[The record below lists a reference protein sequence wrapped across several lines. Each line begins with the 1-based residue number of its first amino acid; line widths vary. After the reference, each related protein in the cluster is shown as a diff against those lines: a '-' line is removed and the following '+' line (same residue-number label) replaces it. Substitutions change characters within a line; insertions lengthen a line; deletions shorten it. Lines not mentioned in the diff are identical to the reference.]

1 MTIWYIADRPLE
13 PTIWENHTL
22 PGVNFAT
29 RAYARATVALVCL
42 SAVALS
48 VVCSSPA
55 RADLYSINSVEVDET
70 AKDAVEAKSKAVADG
85 QKRALD
91 TLLHRLTRGEDRE
104 KLPEFSTR
112 DIAQL
117 MDGMSVEN
125 ERTSGTRYI
134 ATLSIRF
141 RAENIRDM
149 LLQFDVPYADEQAA
163 GVLLLTVWRAGGG
176 ASTLWDP
183 PNPWRD
189 AWAELNVENSIT
201 PLFMPLGDLT
211 DISTITVSD
220 VLAGDEEKLAAIR
233 DRYAVENVL
242 IATAESASGG
252 GVRVSMK
259 GNTAVGPVDFGDVF
273 AADPGAAVEATAAKA
288 ARMLLTRIEEEW
300 KANHLQR
307 GRPEGINMRVAV
319 PFAGLGEWNVIRERI
334 SETEGVGA
342 IDVRQLSA
350 KGAVVDIV
358 FSGDL
363 GQLETQLAQNGFE
376 LTAIGDTWVLQQR

>member
-1 MTIWYIADRPLE
+1 
-13 PTIWENHTL
+13 
-22 PGVNFAT
+22 
-29 RAYARATVALVCL
+29 
-42 SAVALS
+42 VALS
-48 VVCSSPA
+48 IVCSSPA

-70 AKDAVEAKSKAVADG
+70 AKDAVEAKTKAVADG

-91 TLLHRLTRGEDRE
+91 TLLNRLTRGEDQE

-134 ATLSIRF
+134 ATLTIRF
-141 RAENIRDM
+141 RPENIRDM
-149 LLQFDVPYADEQAA
+149 LLRYGVPYADEQAA
-163 GVLLLTVWRAGGG
+163 GVLLLTVWRTDDGK
-176 ASTLWDP
+176 STLWDP

-220 VLAGDEEKLAAIR
+220 VLAGNEEKLAAMR

-242 IATAESASGG
+242 IATAEPASGG
-252 GVRVSMK
+252 GVRVTMK
-259 GNTAVGPVDFGDVF
+259 GNTAVGPVDYDDVF

-300 KANHLQR
+300 KATHLQS

-334 SETEGVGA
+334 SATDGIGA

-350 KGAVVDIV
+350 KGAVVDLV

>member
-1 MTIWYIADRPLE
+1 ML
-13 PTIWENHTL
+13 
-22 PGVNFAT
+22 GVKFAT
-29 RAYARATVALVCL
+29 RASVLVTVVLGCL
-42 SAVALS
+42 SVAALS
-48 VVCSSPA
+48 VLCSSTA
-55 RADLYSINSVEVDET
+55 RADLYSINSIEVDET
-70 AKDAVEAKSKAVADG
+70 AKDAVEAKSAAIADG
-85 QKRALD
+85 QKRALN
-91 TLLHRLTRGEDRE
+91 TLLHRLTRGDDRAR
-104 KLPEFSTR
+104 LPEFSTK

-134 ATLSIRF
+134 ATLTIRF
-141 RAENIRDM
+141 RPENIRDM

-163 GVLLLTVWRAGGG
+163 GVLLLTVWQPGSGPA
-176 ASTLWDP
+176 TLWDP

-211 DISTITVSD
+211 DISAITVTD
-220 VLAGDEEKLAAIR
+220 VLAENDERLRAMK

-242 IATAESASGG
+242 TTTAEPAAGG
-252 GVRVSMK
+252 GVRVTMK
-259 GNTAVGPVDFGDVF
+259 GNTAVGPVDFDDVF
-273 AADPGAAVEATAAKA
+273 AADQGADVQATAAKA
-288 ARMLLTRIEEEW
+288 ARMLLTRIEDEW
-300 KANHLQR
+300 KETHLQR

-319 PFAGLGEWNVIRERI
+319 PFAGLGEWNTIRERI
-334 SETEGVGA
+334 SSTAGVGA

-363 GQLETQLAQNGFE
+363 GQFETQLAQSGFE
-376 LTAIGDTWVLQQR
+376 LTAIGDTWVLQRR